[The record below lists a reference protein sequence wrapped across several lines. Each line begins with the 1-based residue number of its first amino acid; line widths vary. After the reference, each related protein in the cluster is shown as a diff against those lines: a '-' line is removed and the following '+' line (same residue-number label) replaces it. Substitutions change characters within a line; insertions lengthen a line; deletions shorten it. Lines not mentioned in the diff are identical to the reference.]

1 MGKELTNSKEISAIQ
16 QMSSNVNVGLD
27 EVVSVFVS
35 RYETQLF
42 DRKDELSKNIKTVKD
57 ELEDLDKRLK
67 KSINTSEYETSI
79 KVLNITTHVED
90 VTVGWDKKKGDF
102 ITVEI
107 EVKDNDKNEDR
118 WSSSSFTKYKK
129 VKISKSDSTT
139 HTELSDKLE
148 VLKSELAETMVLIKS
163 VSRKERQVRGRI
175 SEMKLQESGFAG
187 LLDSPEL
194 TKLVEL

>member
-1 MGKELTNSKEISAIQ
+1 MGKELTNSNEVTAIQ

-42 DRKDELSKNIKTVKD
+42 DRKDELGKNIKTIKS
-57 ELEDLDKRLK
+57 ELEDLDKRLIG
-67 KSINTSEYETSI
+67 SIDTNPYGITI
-79 KVLNITTHVED
+79 AVLNITSVVDKVGVEWGKKPED
-90 VTVGWDKKKGDF
+90 NRVTIHID
-102 ITVEI
+102 
-107 EVKDNDKNEDR
+107 VKDNDKSDR
-118 WSSSSFTKYKK
+118 YSHSFSKRVTFPTSSKD
-129 VKISKSDSTT
+129 VKI
-139 HTELSDKLE
+139 HDKLNDDLE
-148 VLKSELAETMVLIKS
+148 NLKTDLAEVMGLIKS

-175 SEMKLQESGFAG
+175 SEMKLKESGFAG

>member
-1 MGKELTNSKEISAIQ
+1 MGKELTTEKEVNAINA
-16 QMSSNVNVGLD
+16 MSSNVNVGLD

-42 DRKDELSKNIKTVKD
+42 DKKDELGKNIKALKD
-57 ELEDLDKRLK
+57 ELESLDKRL
-67 KSINTSEYETSI
+67 IAAVDTAPYNTNI
-79 KVLNITTHVED
+79 PALNISSEVDEVTISWGKKAEHNHVR
-90 VTVGWDKKKGDF
+90 
-102 ITVEI
+102 IEI
-107 EVKDNDKNEDR
+107 EVKDNDTTNR
-118 WSSSSFTKYKK
+118 YGSSFTKYMK
-129 VKISKSDSTT
+129 VPTSLDDLKT
-139 HTELSDKLE
+139 HDKLE
-148 VLKSELAETMVLIKS
+148 DDLENLKTELAEVMGLIKA